1 MSKPTVTPEKLQR
14 WDELTRAALVQTN
27 PLIEQPLGVAMA
39 RAEWGAA
46 CVLAMPALIAEVKR
60 LTAELAQT
68 QALLEATQPFAHDV
82 DVLHGILSDER
93 QRAEAAE
100 QERDGAI
107 TLLGKQVME
116 NTFIH
121 QRLDA
126 VAVDA
131 AKERVRVAELESQL
145 AAVTAE
151 LAQTQALLEAT
162 QPFAHDVDVLHGIL
176 SDERQRAEAA
186 ERKLNDV
193 LPQYV
198 AQMADA
204 IKRAEAAEA
213 EANAITWI
221 PVAERSPEPDLRVL
235 AVYSEEGHR
244 RTIIRALYLPP
255 KYAACYEEYEEAVY
269 DQDTDQVYFPGGW
282 YEATEDGEYA
292 FVGPMGG
299 TVTHWM
305 QLPALP

>member
-60 LTAELAQT
+60 L
-68 QALLEATQPFAHDV
+68 
-82 DVLHGILSDER
+82 
-93 QRAEAAE
+93 
-100 QERDGAI
+100 
-107 TLLGKQVME
+107 
-116 NTFIH
+116 
-121 QRLDA
+121 
-126 VAVDA
+126 
-131 AKERVRVAELESQL
+131 
-145 AAVTAE
+145 TAE